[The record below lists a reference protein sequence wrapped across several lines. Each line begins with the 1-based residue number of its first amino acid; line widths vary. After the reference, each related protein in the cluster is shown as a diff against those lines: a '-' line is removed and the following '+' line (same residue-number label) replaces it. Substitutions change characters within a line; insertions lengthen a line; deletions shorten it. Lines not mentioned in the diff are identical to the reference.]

1 MPKVSFH
8 TTITASETQI
18 QLEKEQIQLSI
29 CSKPVKEIENSFYL
43 YYLDKKCLA
52 IGTKIRPKS
61 FDQVITIHLPWDLE
75 ADYFMYL
82 MNNQA
87 AEVGLALEKDKDFKE
102 KIPVEATK
110 KLDPTIEKVT
120 TVLSSFGYG
129 FAPLTATK
137 KKPAKA
143 RHRWTKQISE
153 IPFTVEFRGSKATLY
168 WISRNEMLIKAGAT
182 LLLDA
187 PLNKDGSVSYAA
199 KYGDKMRADYQEQI
213 KDGKVVEDIIVKS
226 VNEASL
232 LLYYGGTNSWL
243 ELKDAQGK
251 TLDEWSKVE

>member
-1 MPKVSFH
+1 METVSFH
-8 TTITASETQI
+8 TTISRSEI
-18 QLEKEQIQLSI
+18 NIDFEEEQIHFSI
-29 CSKPVKEIENSFYL
+29 LNKKTKLLENSFFL
-43 YYLDKKCLA
+43 YYEKNKCIA
-52 IGTKIRPKS
+52 IGKDDQPKS
-61 FDQVITIHLPWDLE
+61 FDKVILVKLPWDLE

-82 MNNQA
+82 LNDQA
-87 AEVGLALEKDKDFKE
+87 AEAGLTLEKDQDFKE
-102 KIPVEATK
+102 KIPAEAAK
-110 KLDPTIEKVT
+110 KLAPSIEKVT
-120 TVLSSFGYG
+120 TVLTTFGYG
-129 FAPLTATK
+129 FAPLPETK

-182 LLLDA
+182 LLPDA

-199 KYGDKMRADYQEQI
+199 KYGDKMRDDYQAQI
-213 KDGKVVEDIIVKS
+213 KDNKIVEDVIVKS

-243 ELKDAQGK
+243 ELKDPQGK

>member
-1 MPKVSFH
+1 MDQVSFH
-8 TTITASETQI
+8 TTISRSEINIDFEEEQI
-18 QLEKEQIQLSI
+18 HFSILNKKTKQLES
-29 CSKPVKEIENSFYL
+29 SFFL
-43 YYLDKKCLA
+43 YYEKNKCIA
-52 IGTKIRPKS
+52 IAKDYTPKS
-61 FDQVITIHLPWDLE
+61 FDKVILVKLPWDLE

-82 MNNQA
+82 LDEQA
-87 AEVGLALEKDKDFKE
+87 KEAGLTLEKDKDFKE
-102 KIPVEATK
+102 KIPAEATK
-110 KLDPTIEKVT
+110 KLATSIKKVT
-120 TVLSSFGYG
+120 TVLTTFGYG
-129 FAPLTATK
+129 FAPLPETK

-213 KDGKVVEDIIVKS
+213 KDGKVAEDIIVKS